1 MPSALVIDNP
11 SSLRDEMVRA
21 IEGAGIHAH
30 VTDRPD
36 EGLAWAGRRHPE
48 FVLIDAA
55 LAGAGSLAAVQ
66 RLRADPR
73 CRSARVLLL
82 AANPRRDEIL
92 RAASLGVSAVILKNA
107 EAPRQLLAK
116 LAAQQ
121 TRHAPGSCAGAR
133 PASAASTPP
142 APVPSSGQPAPGP
155 SGAAPACAPGVASSV
170 PSAARRPSLDEATA
184 ELAASGR
191 LIGKDKLLASI
202 DEQSQLGA
210 LSPVVEL
217 VLSMTAGESASLED
231 ISRAI
236 KQDHSIAIRV
246 LKLANSAA
254 YSRGDVVDTV
264 PKAVSRIGISQIR
277 SVVLSI
283 NVVDSFGAAPLCG
296 RIRCAWFWEHS
307 IACALFASRLARAA
321 GLPPAEAD
329 VLFTAGLLHDV
340 GRMILA
346 RAVPE
351 LYTHVLETAERLAVP
366 VERAEHQFLGLSHAE
381 VTDRIMR
388 AWRFPA
394 DLAGPIALHHASLTE
409 IRQANPRVIRPT
421 ATLALADR
429 LAHAMLLGSSG
440 NEAVYAMNDLIDFL
454 QIRDEALADIEKAVP
469 EQTAEMKL
477 GLLSHA
483 TATIDETVRGA
494 CTASLPKGRVLFVG
508 QGRPDPA
515 HRHLAETLSTDP
527 AAPPTLVLASIDRRK
542 DLEALCTRID
552 ALEAEAGGANLP
564 VLALSPTGR
573 LDLPTQRRR
582 VLAPASGAFSRYV
595 EAVNSLLAPL

>member
-11 SSLRDEMVRA
+11 SSLRDELVRA

-30 VTDRPD
+30 VTDRPA
-36 EGLAWAGRRHPE
+36 EGLAWAGEQHPE

-55 LAGAGSLAAVQ
+55 LAGAGSLGAVRQ
-66 RLRADPR
+66 LRADPK

-82 AANPRRDEIL
+82 ASNPRKEQIL
-92 RAASLGVSAVILKNA
+92 EAARLGVCAIILKNT
-107 EAPRQLLAK
+107 EAPRHLLAK

-121 TRHAPGSCAGAR
+121 TRRAPGSSATPR
-133 PASAASTPP
+133 PTSAEVTPSPAPDSGRQSAAPCGTAP
-142 APVPSSGQPAPGP
+142 AAPG
-155 SGAAPACAPGVASSV
+155 SVGSS
-170 PSAARRPSLDEATA
+170 ARRPSFDEAIA
-184 ELAASGR
+184 ELGASGR
-191 LIGKDKLLASI
+191 LIARDRLLASI

-210 LSPVVEL
+210 LSPVVKL

-296 RIRCAWFWEHS
+296 RIRCDWFWEHS

-321 GLPPAEAD
+321 GLPPSEAD

-366 VERAEHQFLGLSHAE
+366 VERAEHQFLGLNHAE

-394 DLAGPIALHHASLTE
+394 DLAGPIALHHASLSE
-409 IRQANPRVIRPT
+409 IRQANPRILRPT

-440 NEAVYAMNDLIDFL
+440 NEAVYATNDLLEFL
-454 QIRDEALADIEKAVP
+454 QIPDEALADIEKAVP
-469 EQTAEMKL
+469 EQAAEMKL

-483 TATIDETVRGA
+483 STPVTETVRSA
-494 CTASLPKGRVLFVG
+494 CTAPLPKARALFVG
-508 QGRPDPA
+508 QGRPDAA

-527 AAPPTLVLASIDRRK
+527 AATPTLVLASIDRRK
-542 DLEALCTRID
+542 DLESLCSRID
-552 ALEAEAGGANLP
+552 ALEAEAGAANLP
-564 VLALSPTGR
+564 VLVLSPTGR

-582 VLAPASGAFSRYV
+582 ALAPASAAFSRYV
-595 EAVNSLLAPL
+595 EAVNTLLAPM